1 MASTAL
7 IAPSILSA
15 DFAHLARDL
24 DRIGNA
30 DLIHVDVMDGHFTG
44 NLTFGP
50 GMVAACKSAT
60 SVPLDVHMMVSNPD
74 ETIDWYL
81 DAGADMITVHT
92 EASTHLH
99 RTIAHIKD
107 RGAQAGA
114 VLNPATPVGVLEDI
128 LPDLDMVLVM
138 SVNPGFGGQ
147 RFIEG
152 TYAKLARLQALC
164 KTVGATPRIEVD
176 GGVSAA
182 NIAQVAAAGADVFVA
197 GSAVFG
203 ADDPTAEVDRLRALA
218 QAALDARE
226 VARS

>member
-1 MASTAL
+1 MAADVL

-24 DRIGNA
+24 DRIKGA

-50 GMVAACKSAT
+50 GMVEACKRST
-60 SVPLDVHMMVSNPD
+60 DVPLDVHMMVSNPD
-74 ETIDWYL
+74 STIDWYL
-81 DAGADMITVHT
+81 DAGADMITVHA

-99 RTIAHIKD
+99 RTVAHIKD

-114 VLNPATPVGVLEDI
+114 VLNPATPVGALEDI
-128 LPDLDMVLVM
+128 LPELDMVLIM

-152 TYAKLARLQALC
+152 TYTKLDRLRVLC
-164 KTVGATPRIEVD
+164 ASVGASPVIEVD
-176 GGVSAA
+176 GGISAA
-182 NIAQVAAAGADVFVA
+182 NIERVAAHGARAFVA

-203 ADDPTAEVDRLRALA
+203 ADDPAAEVERLRALA
-218 QAALDARE
+218 RTGAA
-226 VARS
+226 S